1 MEGEVLGRAKT
12 DRGAMLAL
20 ALATLLSSLGVS
32 MANVA
37 LPVFAEQFSAPF
49 ASVQWVVIAYLLAS
63 TTLVVGAGRLG
74 DLVGRARLLQGGI
87 ALFTGASAL
96 CLLVPSLPVLIAAR
110 VLQGAGGAAMMAM
123 ALVQSVVARDRT
135 GQAMGLM
142 GTMSALGTALGPS
155 VGGFIL
161 GVAGWRALF
170 GLVLPLGLIALWVVR
185 RSLRALT
192 GLALS
197 LAPSAAHLAAV
208 AQADPSAKCRA
219 CRGATAGREATL
231 SASALTF
238 GQCAASQA
246 RSVHSTR
253 FQI

>member
-155 VGGFIL
+155 VGGLIL

-170 GLVLPLGLIALWVVR
+170 GLVLPLGLIALWVVQ
-185 RSLRALT
+185 RSLVALT
-192 GLALS
+192 SLGLS
-197 LAPSAAHLAAV
+197 LAP
-208 AQADPSAKCRA
+208 
-219 CRGATAGREATL
+219 
-231 SASALTF
+231 
-238 GQCAASQA
+238 A
-246 RSVHSTR
+246 RRT
-253 FQI
+253 

>member
-1 MEGEVLGRAKT
+1 MEGEGLGRAKT

-37 LPVFAEQFSAPF
+37 LPVFAEQFSAPS

-87 ALFTGASAL
+87 ALFTVASAL
-96 CLLVPSLPVLIAAR
+96 CLLAPSLPVLIAAR

-123 ALVQSVVARDRT
+123 AMALVQSVVARDRT
-135 GQAMGLM
+135 GQAMGLV

-155 VGGFIL
+155 VGGLIL

-170 GLVLPLGLIALWVVR
+170 GLVLPLGLIALWVVW
-185 RSLRALT
+185 RSLIALT

-197 LAPSAAHLAAV
+197 LAP
-208 AQADPSAKCRA
+208 
-219 CRGATAGREATL
+219 
-231 SASALTF
+231 
-238 GQCAASQA
+238 A
-246 RSVHSTR
+246 RRT
-253 FQI
+253 